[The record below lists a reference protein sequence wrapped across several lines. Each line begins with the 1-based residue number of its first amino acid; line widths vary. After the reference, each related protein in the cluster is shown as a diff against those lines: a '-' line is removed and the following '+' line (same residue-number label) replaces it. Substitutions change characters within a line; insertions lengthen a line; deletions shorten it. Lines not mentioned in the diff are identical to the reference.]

1 MAASTSSSALQEV
14 TEPTELELAAVR
26 LFHRSL
32 PAAVPQQPAVVAV
45 ALVVE
50 SLQLAVTVVVA
61 QPVAVLAAFQYPKY
75 LELLLLGQLLD
86 QYCAAVQRL
95 PDSSR

>member
-1 MAASTSSSALQEV
+1 MAASTSSFALPEV
-14 TEPTELELAAVR
+14 TEPTELKLAAVR

-45 ALVVE
+45 ALVV
-50 SLQLAVTVVVA
+50 A

-75 LELLLLGQLLD
+75 
-86 QYCAAVQRL
+86 
-95 PDSSR
+95 

>member
-1 MAASTSSSALQEV
+1 MAASTSSSLPVV
-14 TEPTELELAAVR
+14 TAPTELKLAAER
-26 LFHRSL
+26 LFPRSL
-32 PAAVPQQPAVVAV
+32 PAAVPQQAAVAE

-50 SLQLAVTVVVA
+50 SRLPVEAAGA
-61 QPVAVLAAFQYPKY
+61 QQVAVLAAFQYPKY

-95 PDSSR
+95 PDNSR